1 MRTLNRLG
9 DETILKTMIALRDML
24 LIKPCEYRREPRPT
38 LPGKQRDRTVQ
49 TPRQRSTAV
58 SVAASGA
65 PIATRVV
72 EGQAATRARQPGAAA
87 VRKSRSPRVLN
98 ERKNPPT
105 AATRARWDAFDLIGQ
120 FR

>member
-9 DETILKTMIALRDML
+9 DESVLKTMIELRKL
-24 LIKPCEYRREPRPT
+24 LLVQNCEYRREPIPT

-49 TPRQRSTAV
+49 TPRQKRPM
-58 SVAASGA
+58 AAEAPRA

-72 EGQAATRARQPGAAA
+72 EGQAATRAQQPGAAA
-87 VRKSRSPRVLN
+87 VRKSRSPRALN

-105 AATRARWDAFDLIGQ
+105 AATRARWAAFDLLGQ
-120 FR
+120 FA